1 MKSAF
6 THWAN
11 LEAARDDSAMSLNY
25 EKFAGKRGEVPV
37 TQRKT
42 TLAMEW
48 GKVGLKRRSFSRT
61 SERCIALAFCTRA
74 YSLAVRPTQLVCRYW
89 LIAEQQLFTRTTG
102 E

>member
-11 LEAARDDSAMSLNY
+11 LEAAREDSSMSLNY
-25 EKFAGKRGEVPV
+25 EQFAEKRGDVPV

-42 TLAMEW
+42 THAMEW
-48 GKVGLKRRSFSRT
+48 GKVGLKRRSFSGT
-61 SERCIALAFCTRA
+61 SERCTALAFFPRA
-74 YSLAVRPTQLVCRYW
+74 CSFAVSTAQLVCRHW
-89 LIAEQQLFTRTTG
+89 LNAEQQLFTRTTG